1 MASPGPIPHRV
12 IRAIKNDPGMGNGIK
27 DEADGVMGPAVPV
40 SGKPNATYG
49 MADFHRIMIAAC
61 VLGISAFGYAA
72 ATRRAVTSKMGL
84 PDRHRAFPCGEWIR
98 NVIARVDAPLLADS
112 FARKISEQAAILE
125 GLGKLSGR
133 MDLAID
139 MHLIPRWDAKKTA
152 DLTRSK
158 MKSGTTWFERYIT
171 AQCVKAGSQITVAA
185 AHMPALSDTAGFVEK
200 VINQC
205 GRGGVRIRTVLLDR
219 EFFSV
224 GVIGVLERA
233 GVGYLMPCPNTDGV
247 VGAIRE
253 FAAGRRPAISTHTIR
268 RSRNE
273 YITYTMIIAKR
284 RRRKSKKQASAK
296 PEDVY
301 IAFATNRPG
310 IHLEKYA
317 RRWMIETG
325 YRMIENQRVRT
336 RSRTVA
342 ARTLCFLY
350 SMLIYNIWVIANASA
365 TNDRV
370 YPRVTQTDL
379 LLNALVEMFP
389 WELITGMPPD
399 DQCGCAC
406 SCHRAPP
413 AGIMAV

>member
-1 MASPGPIPHRV
+1 
-12 IRAIKNDPGMGNGIK
+12 
-27 DEADGVMGPAVPV
+27 
-40 SGKPNATYG
+40 
-49 MADFHRIMIAAC
+49 MI
-61 VLGISAFGYAA
+61 S
-72 ATRRAVTSKMGL
+72 
-84 PDRHRAFPCGEWIR
+84 
-98 NVIARVDAPLLADS
+98 
-112 FARKISEQAAILE
+112 
-125 GLGKLSGR
+125 
-133 MDLAID
+133 
-139 MHLIPRWDAKKTA
+139 
-152 DLTRSK
+152 
-158 MKSGTTWFERYIT
+158 
-171 AQCVKAGSQITVAA
+171 
-185 AHMPALSDTAGFVEK
+185 
-200 VINQC
+200 QC

-224 GVIGVLERA
+224 RVIGALERA
-233 GVGYLMPCPNTDGV
+233 GIGYLMPCPNTDGV

-253 FAAGRRPAISTHTIR
+253 FAAGMRPAVSTHTIR

-273 YITYTMIIAKR
+273 YATYTMIIAKR
-284 RRRKSKKQASAK
+284 RRRKSKKRPSTNN

-350 SMLIYNIWVIANASA
+350 LMLIYNIWGMANASA

-399 DQCGCAC
+399 GQCGCAC
-406 SCHRAPP
+406 SYHRAPP
-413 AGIMAV
+413 VGIMPV